1 MITQIVSDTGIGDFG
16 PDGIAS
22 FLDDHRCGSIC
33 QGLGLHRQ
41 VPQAASDSG
50 SESSSSSL
58 EEEEEEHPEGH
69 LNKGKKKAGLDDEA
83 QTI

>member
-1 MITQIVSDTGIGDFG
+1 MITHIVSDTGIGDFG

-41 VPQAASDSG
+41 VPQAASDSD
-50 SESSSSSL
+50 SSSSSS

-69 LNKGKKKAGLDDEA
+69 LNKGKKKAGLDNGLGA

>member
-1 MITQIVSDTGIGDFG
+1 MINQIVSDTGIGDFG

-41 VPQAASDSG
+41 VPQAASGSG
-50 SESSSSSL
+50 SGSSSSS
-58 EEEEEEHPEGH
+58 EEEEEEHQEGH
-69 LNKGKKKAGLDDEA
+69 LNKGKKKAGLDGEA
-83 QTI
+83 QMI

>member
-1 MITQIVSDTGIGDFG
+1 MVTQIVSDTGIGDFG

-22 FLDDHRCGSIC
+22 FLDYHQCSSIC

-41 VPQAASDSG
+41 VPQAAGD
-50 SESSSSSL
+50 SSS
-58 EEEEEEHPEGH
+58 EEEEEELEDY

-83 QTI
+83 